1 MAFKISGFG
10 ASEEVVDTTLP
21 APIQQIITPQKS
33 LVQVY
38 FPNRNQTLTYFNDQF
53 DLKLGDVVFVD
64 GKLENERGIVREISK
79 NFKIKISDYKR
90 VISVADTEISGSVY
104 IADSHFISFKPTVIS
119 YPKIRSWVLPPV
131 KEEEEYETGYD
142 DASFFLDKL
151 FDMNV
156 SATVFERGREYFID
170 NRVTYLEINADHGK
184 AIVEGEL
191 AYEIE
196 FDYLAGEIKRL
207 TCTCPCGYTCKHEVA
222 TMLQLREI
230 LEIIEGNYADEYR
243 QTGYFAAVAK
253 GAFFSLVLNRK
264 KTGCFTL

>member
-104 IADSHFISFKPTVIS
+104 IADSHFISFNPTVIS

-142 DASFFLDKL
+142 DASIFLDKL

-156 SATVFERGREYFID
+156 SATVFERGREYFIE
-170 NRVTYLEINADHGK
+170 NRVTYL
-184 AIVEGEL
+184 
-191 AYEIE
+191 
-196 FDYLAGEIKRL
+196 EIKRL

-253 GAFFSLVLNRK
+253 GAFFSMVLNRK